1 MSGSVSPLPW
11 TGNKGCI
18 YNLTIN
24 LETWKYV
31 LITGTGMEK
40 VLEIMQHNDDY
51 VLVHAK
57 LLQGIAPEDKEK
69 FESLVGI
76 AALKE
81 KSNATGF
88 VGTIACRVPVGESNE
103 WYEINLFMGTNEDGV
118 PVANIL
124 GRDITEIH
132 EQQEAKE
139 RELKASAEKDQI
151 LSDITKTLYSYNA
164 TVNLNTGKYSLI
176 IGTGMEEIIQHF
188 SRTDDYETA
197 CGYLLEKALPE
208 YPEEMNRCF
217 SLQALRQQQNLS
229 GHIGQIEY
237 AAKTEN
243 GIGWY
248 EVNAFMGVD
257 EEGTPIANIFGRERK
272 TNQICNLE
280 KCVIRSLHYGNQA
293 Q

>member
-1 MSGSVSPLPW
+1 M
-11 TGNKGCI
+11 
-18 YNLTIN
+18 
-24 LETWKYV
+24 
-31 LITGTGMEK
+31 
-40 VLEIMQHNDDY
+40 
-51 VLVHAK
+51 
-57 LLQGIAPEDKEK
+57 QGIAPEDKEK

-139 RELKASAEKDQI
+139 RELKASAAKDQI